1 MKGLLFSL
9 CIGPAVPHLWCSAAP
24 QTASWTLEARKKAAL
39 FLSWTAS
46 HTSNP
51 GECSR
56 MGVLTHFYFL
66 IVSRVMQRIPSG
78 TNTMRRLWL
87 TELRTGDESAPINS
101 LTCSVWLRGLFSNRF
116 DFFFFFFRNCLLV
129 QIQHVIMQPYLRVR
143 AIEPSSVKHLL
154 KAKTEEHDTS
164 ILIKL
169 PSYEQKLPQTSVS
182 AFFWDFYPNK
192 PHRDLSPSSPCL
204 ITNRHGS
211 LLLNISSVLLTS
223 VISHLQFSSRSAI
236 QRFVWWSNG
245 KKETFCSKMILQSLI
260 WTIKLL
266 LMFSS
271 GKEKTKLH

>member
-66 IVSRVMQRIPSG
+66 IFSRVMQRIPSG

-101 LTCSVWLRGLFSNRF
+101 LTCSVWLRGLLSKLSPGANSAC
-116 DFFFFFFRNCLLV
+116 NYAALS
-129 QIQHVIMQPYLRVR
+129 QSQSHW
-143 AIEPSSVKHLL
+143 
-154 KAKTEEHDTS
+154 AKFCET
-164 ILIKL
+164 LIK
-169 PSYEQKLPQTSVS
+169 S
-182 AFFWDFYPNK
+182 
-192 PHRDLSPSSPCL
+192 
-204 ITNRHGS
+204 
-211 LLLNISSVLLTS
+211 
-223 VISHLQFSSRSAI
+223 
-236 QRFVWWSNG
+236 
-245 KKETFCSKMILQSLI
+245 
-260 WTIKLL
+260 
-266 LMFSS
+266 
-271 GKEKTKLH
+271 